1 MKTGKYFAES
11 VDGGCIVYYN
21 NICYQKRM
29 AAIGE
34 KVYLMA
40 RKETITK
47 EEILNVAFQMTREE
61 GSGQVSARTLAA
73 RAGCSTQPI
82 FRVYKNMEELG
93 DDLFTRAIEYFSTYC
108 AGFSKVSD
116 TPFVNMGIA
125 YIRFA
130 QEERQLFKLLFMSEN
145 RHGKSL
151 YDLLSG
157 DNGTVIREINSARAH
172 GCKDPSGMFMR
183 MWICIHGSA
192 CMSLTGDYDL
202 PENETI
208 KLLEESY
215 KAFLNV

>member
-1 MKTGKYFAES
+1 
-11 VDGGCIVYYN
+11 
-21 NICYQKRM
+21 
-29 AAIGE
+29 
-34 KVYLMA
+34 MA

-47 EEILNVAFQMTREE
+47 GEILNAAFEMTRKE
-61 GSGQVSARTLAA
+61 GLAQVSARTLAA
-73 RAGCSTQPI
+73 KVGCSTQPI

-93 DDLFTRAIEYFSTYC
+93 GELYDKAVTFFSEYYENC
-108 AGFSKVSD
+108 PKISD

-130 QEERQLFKLLFMSEN
+130 QEERQLFKILFMAED

-151 YDLLSG
+151 YDLL
-157 DNGTVIREINSARAH
+157 NGANGSVVKEINNAKFY

-183 MWICIHGSA
+183 MWIFIHGSA

-202 PENETI
+202 QEDETV

-215 KAFLNV
+215 KTFLSV

>member
-1 MKTGKYFAES
+1 
-11 VDGGCIVYYN
+11 
-21 NICYQKRM
+21 
-29 AAIGE
+29 
-34 KVYLMA
+34 MA

-47 EEILNVAFQMTREE
+47 DEILNAAFQMTREGGFE
-61 GSGQVSARTLAA
+61 QVSARTLAA
-73 RAGCSTQPI
+73 KAGCSTQPI

-93 DDLFTRAIEYFSTYC
+93 EDLYSKAIGYFNDYYDRFPKTN
-108 AGFSKVSD
+108 K
-116 TPFVNMGIA
+116 TPFVNMGLA

-130 QEERQLFKLLFMSEN
+130 QEEQQLFKLLFMAEN

-151 YDLLSG
+151 YDLLNG
-157 DNGTVIREINSARAH
+157 ENGTVVREINNAKFY

-183 MWICIHGSA
+183 MWIFIHGSA

-202 PENETI
+202 QEEDTV